1 MTSSISIEKKEQ
13 ILSSRPIVDWK
24 TIGHTLLMVISVV
37 AGGMAFR
44 ALVYR
49 SLGPEQSGLL
59 AFTVSIFTLSSTV
72 ISLGLPVAV
81 VKFIA
86 ARKTSEEGAS
96 YLLTGFRLMMI
107 HSFVGFILL
116 AMFIPMV
123 GQWYELPQVVSLRW
137 EIAICAVLAAQL
149 SFYERSFNGMLNM
162 KSGAAINLTNN
173 IARLSFVLLFLSL
186 GIMSTAYGLR
196 AILFASI
203 LASGW
208 GIKLIFD
215 VRKQFPDCVK
225 PAKKYVKGLYEYGL
239 PQFGAVVLDQVSY
252 HIGVI
257 LSAWFLSKNQVGI
270 YSVAVLMA
278 SILWVGPSA
287 IQMLTYP
294 LMSEAWRH
302 QDRDKLSQIIGFSVR
317 ICAVLL
323 IPATF
328 GLIYLRKDLIEL
340 VFGSQFLPAA
350 EPLAVLACGYCF
362 NAIISRPLGAS
373 MGALERPWFDM
384 IRVVVSTSINVGG
397 CLYLLPRLGIL
408 GAAWAVTIS
417 LIVTSLISY
426 VFIIKLS
433 GVKFSWNNFRITW
446 CVLPVIA
453 YCYLSIEFESVVWKW
468 GMAIGISLLLLL
480 SGWWIGLT
488 KEDRQLVLKNGAGH
502 HGKK

>member
-1 MTSSISIEKKEQ
+1 MTSSISIEKEEK
-13 ILSSRPIVDWK
+13 ILSSRPIVDWR
-24 TIGHTLLMVISVV
+24 TIGHTLLMVLSVV

-49 SLGPEQSGLL
+49 SLGPDQSGLL
-59 AFTVSIFTLSSTV
+59 AFAVSIFTLSSTV

-86 ARKTSEEGAS
+86 ARKTSEEGAF
-96 YLLTGFRLMMI
+96 YLLTGFGLMMI
-107 HSFVGFILL
+107 HSVIGFVFMAL
-116 AMFIPMV
+116 FIPLI
-123 GQWYELPQVVSLRW
+123 GEWYDLPQVVSLRW
-137 EIAICAVLAAQL
+137 EISICAVLAAHL

-186 GIMSTAYGLR
+186 GTMNTAYGLR
-196 AILFASI
+196 AILLASI

-208 GIKLIFD
+208 GIKLILD
-215 VRKQFPDCVK
+215 VRKQFPDPIK
-225 PAKKYVKGLYEYGL
+225 PVKKYVKGLYEYGL

-287 IQMLTYP
+287 VQMLTYP
-294 LMSEAWRH
+294 LMSEAWRK
-302 QDRDKLSQIIGFSVR
+302 QDHDKLSQIIGFSVR
-317 ICAVLL
+317 ICSVLL
-323 IPATF
+323 VPATF

-340 VFGSQFLPAA
+340 VFGLQFLPAA
-350 EPLAVLACGYCF
+350 EPLVVLAFGYCF

-384 IRVVVSTSINVGG
+384 IRVVVSTSLNVGC

-433 GVKFSWNNFRITW
+433 GVKFSWNNFRITL
-446 CVLPVIA
+446 CILPVIA
-453 YCYLSIEFESVVWKW
+453 YYYLSTAPESAIGKW
-468 GMAIGISLLLLL
+468 GIAIGISLLLLL
-480 SGWWIGLT
+480 SGWWVGLT
-488 KEDRQLVLKNGAGH
+488 KADRQLVLKKGAGN
-502 HGKK
+502 HGK